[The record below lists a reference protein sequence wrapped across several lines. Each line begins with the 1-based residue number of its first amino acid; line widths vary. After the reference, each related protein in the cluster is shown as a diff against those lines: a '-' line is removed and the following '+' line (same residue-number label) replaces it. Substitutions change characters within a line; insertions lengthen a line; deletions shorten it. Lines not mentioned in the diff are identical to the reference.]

1 MGGVEE
7 GQGLAARSQVDL
19 RRSSKSQRPESM
31 AMLPSHPKEP
41 MMGASMGSM
50 PGGAACGGFD
60 PAMMMMMMMMMGAQY
75 FMSMMQQGVNP
86 FGKGNPASPEDL
98 VYLTQRAKAW
108 LLLECRPSLHQ
119 MSRRT
124 PKRASLMK

>member
-1 MGGVEE
+1 
-7 GQGLAARSQVDL
+7 
-19 RRSSKSQRPESM
+19 
-31 AMLPSHPKEP
+31 
-41 MMGASMGSM
+41 MGASMGSM
-50 PGGAACGGFD
+50 PGGAACRGFD
-60 PAMMMMMMMMMGAQY
+60 PAMMMMMVMMMMMMMMMGAQY